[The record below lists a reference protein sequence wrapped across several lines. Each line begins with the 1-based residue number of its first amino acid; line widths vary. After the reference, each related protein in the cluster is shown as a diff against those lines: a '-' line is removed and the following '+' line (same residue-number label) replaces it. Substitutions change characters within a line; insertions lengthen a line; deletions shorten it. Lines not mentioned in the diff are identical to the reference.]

1 MRIAY
6 ISYPAFADCDFPLI
20 RALREQGNEV
30 MYFLILSPFHCHST
44 LVDISCLKAT
54 YDIIPGDSYPELEQY
69 NSYLNASSINIVNFG
84 GNSKW
89 GRLRLWYKFHHA
101 LRMARPDAIQL
112 THFFPPY
119 AIFYYLTFRNKLF
132 ITIHDPVHH
141 TGEYSRRDVLLRKIG
156 TSAMRGF
163 VFLSRNDT
171 LINAF
176 KERYHIPQRKIH
188 YAALAPYD
196 VLSAIP
202 RDQTKHPSDF
212 LFIGRISQYKGIDTL
227 LEAMTL
233 LSDTRPKAKL
243 IVAGAGDFW
252 FDISNYKNN
261 PCIEI
266 IHRFITPGELVA
278 FIQDTRYVICPY
290 TDGTQSGV
298 IMSALAFG
306 RPVIA
311 SNVGN
316 FSSIIKNGVNGILV
330 PPSNPTALAE
340 AMESALDPSKDS
352 IIQESMSGTDFSQE
366 WDMIA
371 RMYIDAYRSSYHDHP
386 KANSLPAK

>member
-1 MRIAY
+1 
-6 ISYPAFADCDFPLI
+6 
-20 RALREQGNEV
+20 
-30 MYFLILSPFHCHST
+30 
-44 LVDISCLKAT
+44 
-54 YDIIPGDSYPELEQY
+54 
-69 NSYLNASSINIVNFG
+69 
-84 GNSKW
+84 
-89 GRLRLWYKFHHA
+89 
-101 LRMARPDAIQL
+101 
-112 THFFPPY
+112 
-119 AIFYYLTFRNKLF
+119 
-132 ITIHDPVHH
+132 
-141 TGEYSRRDVLLRKIG
+141 
-156 TSAMRGF
+156 MRGF

-202 RDQTKHPSDF
+202 RDPAKHPSDF

-227 LEAMTL
+227 LDAMTR
-233 LSDTRPKAKL
+233 LSSTRPKAKL

-252 FDISNYKNN
+252 FDISSYKNN

-330 PPSNPTALAE
+330 PPSNPAALAE
-340 AMESALDPSKDS
+340 AMDSALDPSKDS
-352 IIQESMSGTDFSQE
+352 IIQENMSGTGFSQE

-386 KANSLPAK
+386 KENSLPAK

>member
-1 MRIAY
+1 MKIAY

-30 MYFLILSPFHCHST
+30 MYFLILTPFHCHST
-44 LVDISCLKAT
+44 LIDISSLRAT

-69 NSYLNASSINIVNFG
+69 NSYLDASSINIVNFG

-89 GRLRLWYKFHHA
+89 ECLRLWFKFHHA
-101 LRMARPDAIQL
+101 LSKARPDIIQL

-119 AIFYYLTFRNKLF
+119 ALYYYLTLRNKLF

-141 TGEYSRRDVLLRKIG
+141 TGEYSRRDALLRKTG
-156 TSAMRGF
+156 ASAMRGII
-163 VFLSRNDT
+163 FLSRNET
-171 LINAF
+171 LIKAF
-176 KERYHIPQRKIH
+176 QERYHIPQRKIH

-202 RDQTKHPSDF
+202 RDPARHPSDF

-227 LEAMTL
+227 LEAMTR
-233 LSDTRPKAKL
+233 LSSTRPKAKL

-252 FDISNYKNN
+252 FDISRYENN

-266 IHRFITPGELVA
+266 IHRFISPAELVA

-330 PPSNPTALAE
+330 PPSDPVALAE
-340 AMESALDPSKDS
+340 AMDSALDPTRNSV
-352 IIQESMSGTDFSQE
+352 IQKNLSGTDYSQD
-366 WDMIA
+366 WRKIA
-371 RMYIDAYRSSYHDHP
+371 CMYSDAYRSSRHNHK
-386 KANSLPAK
+386 KANSAPAK

>member
-44 LVDISCLKAT
+44 LIDISCLKAT
-54 YDIIPGDSYPELEQY
+54 YDIIPGDSYQELEQY
-69 NSYLNASSINIVNFG
+69 NSYLNASSISIVNFG
-84 GNSKW
+84 GNSKQE
-89 GRLRLWYKFHHA
+89 RLRLWGKFHHA
-101 LRMARPDAIQL
+101 LRTARPDIIQL

-119 AIFYYLTFRNKLF
+119 ALYFYLTFRNKLF

-156 TSAMRGF
+156 ASAMRGF
-163 VFLSRNDT
+163 IFLSRNDT
-171 LINAF
+171 LITAF
-176 KERYHIPQRKIH
+176 QERYHIPQRKIH

-202 RDQTKHPSDF
+202 RDPAKHPSDF

-227 LEAMTL
+227 LDAMTR
-233 LSDTRPKAKL
+233 LSSTRPKAKL
-243 IVAGAGDFW
+243 IVAGAGEFW
-252 FDISNYKNN
+252 FDISSYKKN

-306 RPVIA
+306 CPVIA

-316 FSSIIKNGVNGILV
+316 FSSIIKNDINGILV
-330 PPSNPTALAE
+330 PPSNPVALAE
-340 AMESALDPSKDS
+340 AMDSALDPAQDS
-352 IIQESMSGTDFSQE
+352 VIQNNLSGTDYSQD
-366 WDMIA
+366 WGKIA
-371 RMYIDAYRSSYHDHP
+371 CMYSDAYRSSRHDH
-386 KANSLPAK
+386 KKTNSVPAE